1 MPGAQVQSLVR
12 ELRSHMWLNQKKK
25 KQNTPRDRKR
35 FSEWLYGDNLRDF
48 VIPLRRTRH
57 NVTSY
62 EEFHD
67 FSLGFF
73 SFRVCFPK
81 SFFAGFWDYAE
92 VEFYASRR
100 ELMNHGK
107 CNWQRIGMF
116 FTLLFF
122 CISWIR
128 LVSYMDYFFNNR
140 EGYVGKKIAKQQ
152 HHKLA

>member
-1 MPGAQVQSLVR
+1 M
-12 ELRSHMWLNQKKK
+12 
-25 KQNTPRDRKR
+25 
-35 FSEWLYGDNLRDF
+35 
-48 VIPLRRTRH
+48 IPLRRTRH

-107 CNWQRIGMF
+107 KETGD
-116 FTLLFF
+116 LEP
-122 CISWIR
+122 ISDLIWSCFGVR
-128 LVSYMDYFFNNR
+128 QWARVRD
-140 EGYVGKKIAKQQ
+140 
-152 HHKLA
+152 LASHL